1 MTLLHG
7 TPVARC
13 FGRFPLLF
21 ARKTG
26 DASVCGSSPRH
37 AVRASTS
44 PRQCA
49 NRERDERSRFRHS
62 RDVDRSAGSG
72 TSCCS
77 KPQPPEI
84 VILLIDKARPD
95 TFILPPA

>member
-1 MTLLHG
+1 MALLHG

-21 ARKTG
+21 ARKMG
-26 DASVCGSSPRH
+26 DASVCGSPPRH

-44 PRQCA
+44 KKQRA

-62 RDVDRSAGSG
+62 RDADRSAGSG

-84 VILLIDKARPD
+84 VILLIDNARRA
-95 TFILPPA
+95 TFIL